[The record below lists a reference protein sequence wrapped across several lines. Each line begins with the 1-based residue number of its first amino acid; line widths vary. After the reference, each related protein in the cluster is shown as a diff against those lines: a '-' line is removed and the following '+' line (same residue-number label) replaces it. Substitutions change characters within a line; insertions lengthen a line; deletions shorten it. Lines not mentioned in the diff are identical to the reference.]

1 MMYRMDNQA
10 AGQRE
15 LDTSFME
22 WRKSSFSNPPDNQC
36 VEVAFSTNA
45 VGVRDSKNPCC
56 ASLVFDQKIWPALLD
71 RCRSGAL
78 DLPRPR

>member
-10 AGQRE
+10 AGQHE

-45 VGVRDSKNPCC
+45 VGVRDSKNPDPTT
-56 ASLVFDQKIWPALLD
+56 LVFDQSTWPALLD
-71 RCRSGAL
+71 RCASGSF
-78 DLPRPR
+78 DPPQPR

>member
-1 MMYRMDNQA
+1 MMQMDNQA
-10 AGQRE
+10 AGQHE

-45 VGVRDSKNPCC
+45 VGVRDSKNPDRT
-56 ASLVFDQKIWPALLD
+56 ALAFDQKAWPTLLD
-71 RCRSGAL
+71 RCATGAFGQPQ
-78 DLPRPR
+78 PR